1 MDVTIGGYKVKNEFE
16 KSIINESIEVLQEV
30 IQETRNEI
38 PISENG
44 LRKSFSKQQL
54 IEGTMSDV
62 SNSLIGLEIELFS
75 SKSQEIIEHV
85 SLLLDEAVDINSSE
99 VKVGRTVLTKTSF
112 LVMIISFAMHQLNTV
127 LKEEK

>member
-1 MDVTIGGYKVKNEFE
+1 MDVGGHKMKNEFE
-16 KSIINESIEVLQEV
+16 KSIIKENIEILQEV
-30 IQETRNEI
+30 TQETRKVI
-38 PISENG
+38 PVVENG

-54 IEGTMSDV
+54 IEVTMSDV

-75 SKSQEIIEHV
+75 NKSQEVIEHV
-85 SLLLDEAVDINSSE
+85 SLLLDEAVDINSTE

-112 LVMIISFAMHQLNTV
+112 LVMIITFAMHQLNTV

>member
-1 MDVTIGGYKVKNEFE
+1 MDVGGHKMKNEFE
-16 KSIINESIEVLQEV
+16 KSIIKENIEILQEV
-30 IQETRNEI
+30 THETRKVI
-38 PISENG
+38 PVVENG

-54 IEGTMSDV
+54 IEVTMSDV

-75 SKSQEIIEHV
+75 NKSQEVIEHV
-85 SLLLDEAVDINSSE
+85 SLLLDEAVDINSTE

-112 LVMIISFAMHQLNTV
+112 LVMIITFAMHQLNIV

>member
-1 MDVTIGGYKVKNEFE
+1 MKNEFE
-16 KSIINESIEVLQEV
+16 KSIIKENIEILQEV
-30 IQETRNEI
+30 TQETRKVI
-38 PISENG
+38 PVVENG

-54 IEGTMSDV
+54 IEVTMSDV

-75 SKSQEIIEHV
+75 NKSQEVIEHV
-85 SLLLDEAVDINSSE
+85 SLLLDEAVDINSTE

-112 LVMIISFAMHQLNTV
+112 LVMIITFAMHQLNTV

>member
-1 MDVTIGGYKVKNEFE
+1 MDVGGHKMKNEFE

-30 IQETRNEI
+30 TQETRKVI
-38 PISENG
+38 PVVENG

-54 IEGTMSDV
+54 IEVTMSDV

-75 SKSQEIIEHV
+75 NKSQEVIEHV
-85 SLLLDEAVDINSSE
+85 SLLLDEAVDINSTE

-112 LVMIISFAMHQLNTV
+112 LVMIITFAMHQLNTV

>member
-1 MDVTIGGYKVKNEFE
+1 MKNEFE